1 MKVNTNSSFYKWEV
15 VLLLWFAYFLNQ
27 GDRAVFGAVLPHI
40 QAFLGATDSTMG
52 LIATCFNVFFAL
64 TVPFAGYFADRMSRR
79 KIIIFSIALF
89 SVATMFTG
97 VANSV
102 ILFILFRSIS
112 TGMGEAMFGPTYP
125 AIIAEYHDNS
135 TRARAMSLHQTA
147 YYVGVVAS
155 TFLAGLIADHFG
167 WQYSFLI
174 FGGVGVLFTFV
185 LVWRLKDK
193 PKDEKVAEEKPVAE
207 GGHLIGF
214 LKSFWE
220 SLTAIFR
227 VPTAVFLII
236 GFSALIFV
244 LTGYLTWM
252 PKILLPYFEDLSTV
266 NGFSAAKAGFHSMFW
281 THAAAFVGVLLAGW
295 LSDKLAAGKGGG
307 KTRLLLQAFGL
318 LLAVP
323 CIVLMG
329 KGSSLS
335 IICAALAG
343 FGFFRAFFDANTYS
357 ILYDVIPSKYHS
369 SASSILQMFGFGIGS
384 LAPLVL
390 GWITGGGTVDATASQ
405 AAQMEAIR
413 SSASALGGGVAYLAV
428 IWLVAGL
435 LLILASLVFFDR
447 DKARLQKSE
456 QTQA

>member
-1 MKVNTNSSFYKWEV
+1 MMHKVNTHNPFYKWEV

-40 QAFLGATDSTMG
+40 QAYLGATDSTMG
-52 LIATCFNVFFAL
+52 LIATCFNIFFAL
-64 TVPFAGYFADRMSRR
+64 TVPFAGYFADRMSRK
-79 KIIIFSIALF
+79 KIIVFSIALF

-102 ILFILFRSIS
+102 ILFILFRSVS

-125 AIIAEYHDNS
+125 AIIAEYHDNR

-147 YYVGVVAS
+147 YYVGVVTS

-174 FGGVGVLFTFV
+174 FGGIGVLFTFV
-185 LVWRLKDK
+185 LVWRLEDK
-193 PKDEKVAEEKPVAE
+193 PKDAAAETVADQAPAD
-207 GGHLIGF
+207 GHLLGF
-214 LKSFWE
+214 LKSLWE
-220 SLTAIFR
+220 SLTVIFR
-227 VPTAVFLII
+227 VPTAVFLIL

-252 PKILLPYFEDLSTV
+252 PKILLPYFEDPSTA
-266 NGFSAAKAGFHSMFW
+266 NGFSAAKAGFHAMFW
-281 THAAAFVGVLLAGW
+281 THGAAFVGVLLAGW
-295 LSDKLAAGKGGG
+295 LSDKFAAGKGGG
-307 KTRLLLQAFGL
+307 KSRLLLQAFGL
-318 LLAVP
+318 LMAVP

-329 KGSSLS
+329 RGSSLA

-357 ILYDVIPSKYHS
+357 ILYDVIPAKYHS
-369 SASSILQMFGFGIGS
+369 SASSILQMCGFGIGS

-390 GWITGGGTVDATASQ
+390 GWITKGGTVDATAPQ
-405 AAQMEAIR
+405 AVQMEAIR
-413 SSASALGGGVAYLAV
+413 ASASALGNGVAYLAV

-435 LLILASLVFFDR
+435 LLILASRVFFDR
-447 DKARLQKSE
+447 DKAKLQ
-456 QTQA
+456 A